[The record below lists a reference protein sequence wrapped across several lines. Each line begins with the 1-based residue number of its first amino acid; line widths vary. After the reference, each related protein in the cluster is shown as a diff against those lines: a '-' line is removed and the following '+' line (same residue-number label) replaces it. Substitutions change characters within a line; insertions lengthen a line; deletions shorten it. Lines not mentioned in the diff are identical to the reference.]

1 MRRYVFDA
9 RQFSLLFAKEGSNKA
24 RLTALSR
31 LINERLD
38 LLTKDVK
45 PEDVIESAYATLNV
59 LSDEEATFKL
69 EELKTKY
76 RDKPW
81 ENPFAVALSLRLNE
95 RGRVSVA
102 VLNREKHLD
111 DIEEIRVNLS
121 LDYSLTFKHG

>member
-81 ENPFAVALSLRLNE
+81 GIHSQLLYHYA
-95 RGRVSVA
+95 
-102 VLNREKHLD
+102 
-111 DIEEIRVNLS
+111 
-121 LDYSLTFKHG
+121 